1 MAAAVLWLAASA
13 AGTPPAGAFPY
24 TLEWKRLAGDPPP
37 AAVVESGDR
46 VFFAEA
52 GGAITALGRRDGLR
66 LWRAR
71 PGGPVGPA
79 LAASG
84 PRLLFADRWGLAG
97 ALSLETGQPL
107 WSLRLRGRGSCRL
120 AALDDLVL
128 VHGGDGVLHAL
139 DAGTGHERWRLR
151 TGLRPHSDPV
161 LRNGKLLVAAAGRLL
176 AVDPSTGRRLASH
189 PVEGIRLLAA
199 GPRAVFVAGGGSV
212 RAFDGDLRPLWT
224 RWLGTA
230 LAAPPVLAGGRLW
243 CAGTNGFLYAFD
255 PRQGEPRGSVDL
267 GGRPT
272 GPPVAAAAGVVVAT
286 GEGELIG
293 VEADGRVL
301 WRQRLA
307 AGRAVCAAGAGRL
320 YAAGDGRLHA
330 FAPAP
335 LRGAPGDTVWWEARA
350 GGRKTGY
357 GWRLWREQGDS
368 LRLSEYAVG
377 WRRGFV
383 ELRAESVLDARDLSV
398 RRVSRART
406 DASQVLRT
414 EVAASGAGLLVERR
428 LGPGAERWNVP
439 DPGGVTL
446 AAAIPRRLARGPPRP
461 GRRDTM
467 LVLDPDSGVLRPV
480 YARVGTTAAGETPV
494 TLRFG
499 PAVSP
504 PPPAAG
510 DLPPDLLP
518 DLQVHLWLDEAGREI
533 RAHAPAL
540 ATAERRVGAGEAL
553 AWVRPE
559 PGEPLRLDLEVPRP
573 GRLDSLWIGWPA
585 APGAAR
591 RLFVLDGR
599 QSLAADPSGSVLTVR
614 RETLP
619 EEGLS
624 VSEVAALPALAPYR
638 APSLYI
644 QSAAPA
650 IRALAG
656 RLVPDPGADSR
667 DAARVLHDWVHDH
680 MEPAHTDVRF
690 KTSLE
695 VLEDLRGTCSEYTV
709 LFAALSRAAG
719 IPARVSV
726 GFAVSAAG
734 ELVPH
739 IWPQVFV
746 GEWLEVDPSW
756 NAFPVEAAHVKTGQ
770 GLLHPAHLERLNL
783 PLELIGAAAA
793 GPRLVRFDAEGQ
805 PPSLALAESLHA
817 AALEA
822 ERRFEDE
829 AAQAARYELAALPLN
844 RRSREVLT
852 AIAGFHLERGGLE
865 EAAWALDRL
874 EGLDPAAADAVLY
887 HRARLQEE
895 RGDPAGARRLLG
907 DLVAGFPESDLADD
921 ALGRLAAL
929 VAGSEGCR
937 RAGPLYRRLVETY
950 AGSGWASVAASALR
964 RCSER
969 EALLEDAPP
978 EPALVDSVRG
988 RGYR

>member
-1 MAAAVLWLAASA
+1 M
-13 AGTPPAGAFPY
+13 
-24 TLEWKRLAGDPPP
+24 
-37 AAVVESGDR
+37 VESGDR
-46 VFFAEA
+46 VVFAEA

-84 PRLLFADRWGLAG
+84 PRLLFADRRGLAG
-97 ALSLETGQPL
+97 ALSLETGRPL

-120 AALDDLVL
+120 AVLDDLVL

-139 DAGTGHERWRLR
+139 EAETGHERWRLR
-151 TGLRPHSDPV
+151 TGLRPHSEPV
-161 LRNGKLLVAAAGRLL
+161 VRDGKLVVAAAGRLL
-176 AVDPSTGRRLASH
+176 AVDPSTGRRLASQ

-199 GPRAVFVAGGGSV
+199 GPRGVFVSGGGSV
-212 RAFDGDLRPLWT
+212 RAFDGGLRPLWT
-224 RWLGTA
+224 RWLGTG
-230 LAAPPVLAGGRLW
+230 LTAAPVPAGGQLW
-243 CAGTNGFLYAFD
+243 CPGANGFLYALD
-255 PRQGEPRGSVDL
+255 PRRGEVRWSLDL

-272 GPPVAAAAGVVVAT
+272 GPPVAAASGVVLAT
-286 GEGELIG
+286 AEGELIG

-307 AGRAVCAAGAGRL
+307 AGRASVAAGADRL

-330 FAPAP
+330 FAPAA
-335 LRGAPGDTVWWEARA
+335 LRGAPGDTVWWEARS

-357 GWRLWREQGDS
+357 GWRLWSEEGDS

-414 EVAASGAGLLVERR
+414 EVAAAGAGLLLERR
-428 LGPGAERWNVP
+428 LGPGAESWTVP

-446 AAAIPRRLARGPPRP
+446 AAAIPRRLARGPLRP
-461 GRRDTM
+461 GRRDTL
-467 LVLDPDSGVLRPV
+467 LVLDPESGVLRPV
-480 YARVGTTAAGETPV
+480 YAHVGTTAAGETPV

-518 DLQVHLWLDEAGREI
+518 DLRVHLWLDEAGREI

-553 AWVRPE
+553 AWIRPE
-559 PGEPLRLDLEVPRP
+559 PGEPLRLDREVPRP
-573 GRLDSLWIGWPA
+573 GRLDSLWIRWPA
-585 APGAAR
+585 AQGEVS

-619 EEGLS
+619 EQGLS

-644 QSAAPA
+644 QSEAPA

-695 VLEDLRGTCSEYTV
+695 VLRDLRGTCSEYTV

-746 GEWLEVDPSW
+746 GEWVEVDPSW

-805 PPSLALAESLHA
+805 PPSLALAERLPA

-844 RRSREVLT
+844 RRSREALT

-874 EGLDPAAADAVLY
+874 ESLDPAAAGAVFY
-887 HRARLQEE
+887 HRARLREE
-895 RGDPAGARRLLG
+895 RGDPAGARRLLE

-921 ALGRLAAL
+921 GLGRLAAL
-929 VAGSEGCR
+929 VADSEGCR
-937 RAGPLYRRLVETY
+937 RARPLYRRLVETY

-969 EALLEDAPP
+969 EALLEDPSPGA
-978 EPALVDSVRG
+978 ARVDSVRG